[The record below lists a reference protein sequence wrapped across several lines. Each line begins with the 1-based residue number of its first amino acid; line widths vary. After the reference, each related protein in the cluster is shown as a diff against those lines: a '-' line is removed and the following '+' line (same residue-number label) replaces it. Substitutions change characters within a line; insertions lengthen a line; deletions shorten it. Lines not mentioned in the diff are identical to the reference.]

1 MTNNPRYTLGTEAN
15 RIFMASETYELLKFG
30 KGFPAPNG
38 GSGWLNADGTL
49 DPSHGVETWI
59 TSRMAHVYSIGA
71 MLGYLGA
78 GELADAALKGLT
90 GILHDDEHG
99 GWYPQVFADGTHAP
113 GKVCY
118 AHAFVILAASSAL
131 LAGRPGAKELL
142 DEALATY
149 DKHFWNDEIGLAVDT
164 WNTEFTELDPYR
176 GLNANMHT
184 TEAFLAVADATGDNA
199 YRVRAGRIIDHV
211 IGWAKHNEWRIP
223 EHFKSDWSLD
233 LECNVDKKDDQ
244 FKPYGATPG
253 HGIEWA
259 RLITQWALSSF
270 ANLDGAQ
277 PYVDAAEHL
286 FARAVA
292 DAWNADGTVG
302 LAYTTDWNG
311 KPVVTDRMHWTL
323 AESLNTSATLYAA
336 TGEEM
341 YANWYATFAQYVDEH
356 VIDHESGSWFHQ
368 LDKNNHVIGTVW
380 PGKSDLYHAFQSTLI
395 PFLDPAVSIATAI
408 FPKISKA
415 IADRNIDEA
424 RKDLSSALRNLN
436 LIMCFFA
443 AAFIVLPLPII
454 LALLPSISVRE
465 ALLIS
470 APLAALGIGLP
481 LSSSYLVIQRTF
493 YAFEDGKHPFIFMA
507 ITMAIQ
513 GGVIIASTFIL
524 PPTQWITVIGLAISV
539 SFILP
544 YPLLT
549 HMLRSRFDGDVDD
562 KRIITAYAKA
572 LVATIAACVIGLL
585 CRNGVYRLVGAHI
598 GPDDGTMN
606 WGQAVLSA
614 ILLTIVIA
622 IVYLACLWALRAEE
636 LTSVVGMLAARIP
649 GLGNKPKSGGTASP
663 NGKLEQSTA
672 ENGDQE

>member
-30 KGFPAPNG
+30 KGFPAPDG

-71 MLGYLGA
+71 MLGYPGA

-149 DKHFWNDEIGLAVDT
+149 DKHFWDDEIGLAVDT
-164 WNTEFTELDPYR
+164 WKYR
-176 GLNANMHT
+176 IHRARPVPWSQRQHAHHRGIP
-184 TEAFLAVADATGDNA
+184 AVADATGNNT
-199 YRVRAGRIIDHV
+199 YRVRAGHIIDHV

-253 HGIEWA
+253 HGIESA

-302 LAYTTDWNG
+302 LAYTTDWSG

-356 VIDHESGSWFHQ
+356 VIDHEGGSWFHQ

-395 PFLDPAVSIATAI
+395 PFLDPAVSIATAV
-408 FPKISKA
+408 K
-415 IADRNIDEA
+415 N
-424 RKDLSSALRNLN
+424 
-436 LIMCFFA
+436 
-443 AAFIVLPLPII
+443 
-454 LALLPSISVRE
+454 
-465 ALLIS
+465 
-470 APLAALGIGLP
+470 
-481 LSSSYLVIQRTF
+481 
-493 YAFEDGKHPFIFMA
+493 
-507 ITMAIQ
+507 
-513 GGVIIASTFIL
+513 
-524 PPTQWITVIGLAISV
+524 
-539 SFILP
+539 
-544 YPLLT
+544 
-549 HMLRSRFDGDVDD
+549 
-562 KRIITAYAKA
+562 
-572 LVATIAACVIGLL
+572 
-585 CRNGVYRLVGAHI
+585 
-598 GPDDGTMN
+598 
-606 WGQAVLSA
+606 
-614 ILLTIVIA
+614 
-622 IVYLACLWALRAEE
+622 AE
-636 LTSVVGMLAARIP
+636 
-649 GLGNKPKSGGTASP
+649 
-663 NGKLEQSTA
+663 
-672 ENGDQE
+672 

>member
-259 RLITQWALSSF
+259 RLITQYALSVYGK
-270 ANLDGAQ
+270 DGVLNGDGKK
-277 PYVDAAEHL
+277 YLDAAEHL
-286 FARAVA
+286 FNRAVE
-292 DAWNADGTVG
+292 DAWNADG
-302 LAYTTDWNG
+302 
-311 KPVVTDRMHWTL
+311 
-323 AESLNTSATLYAA
+323 
-336 TGEEM
+336 
-341 YANWYATFAQYVDEH
+341 
-356 VIDHESGSWFHQ
+356 
-368 LDKNNHVIGTVW
+368 
-380 PGKSDLYHAFQSTLI
+380 
-395 PFLDPAVSIATAI
+395 
-408 FPKISKA
+408 
-415 IADRNIDEA
+415 
-424 RKDLSSALRNLN
+424 
-436 LIMCFFA
+436 
-443 AAFIVLPLPII
+443 
-454 LALLPSISVRE
+454 
-465 ALLIS
+465 
-470 APLAALGIGLP
+470 AP
-481 LSSSYLVIQRTF
+481 R
-493 YAFEDGKHPFIFMA
+493 
-507 ITMAIQ
+507 
-513 GGVIIASTFIL
+513 
-524 PPTQWITVIGLAISV
+524 PT
-539 SFILP
+539 
-544 YPLLT
+544 
-549 HMLRSRFDGDVDD
+549 
-562 KRIITAYAKA
+562 
-572 LVATIAACVIGLL
+572 
-585 CRNGVYRLVGAHI
+585 
-598 GPDDGTMN
+598 
-606 WGQAVLSA
+606 
-614 ILLTIVIA
+614 
-622 IVYLACLWALRAEE
+622 
-636 LTSVVGMLAARIP
+636 
-649 GLGNKPKSGGTASP
+649 GTASP
-663 NGKLEQSTA
+663 WSPIACIGRWPNR
-672 ENGDQE
+672 